1 MIIRRDIMVA
11 GFSGYLKTRKMNMD
25 RQEIL
30 NKILTVEKPWGNF
43 RQFSLNEQSTVKILT
58 VAPGQLLSTQKHKN
72 RDELWV
78 ALDPGL
84 KVELDGEV
92 FHPQAGEV
100 FVIMRGTKH
109 RLGSDG
115 SRGRVLEVSY
125 GLFDEDDIERFDD
138 IYGRV

>member
-1 MIIRRDIMVA
+1 MSKED
-11 GFSGYLKTRKMNMD
+11 
-25 RQEIL
+25 IL
-30 NKILTVEKPWGNF
+30 NKIITVEKPWGNF
-43 RQFSLNEQSTVKILT
+43 RQFSFNEQSTVKILT
-58 VAPGQLLSTQKHKN
+58 VASNQLLSGQKHKN

-78 ALDPGL
+78 VLDPGL
-84 KVELDGEV
+84 RVELDDEV

-115 SRGRVLEVSY
+115 PEGRVMEISF
-125 GLFDEDDIERFDD
+125 GCFDENDIERFDD